1 MQINTNSIAQE
12 LKRDAAEVDAL
23 LHHGLDRARDAL
35 ATGIDAAED
44 RLRNIEVG
52 AARKV
57 RAAARETQ
65 RYARK
70 HPWHV
75 AGIGL
80 TLAVVAGIVI
90 GIAAGP
96 KKE

>member
-1 MQINTNSIAQE
+1 MQISTNSIAQE
-12 LKRDAAEVDAL
+12 LKRDGAEVGAL
-23 LHHGLDRARDAL
+23 LHDRLDRARDVL
-35 ATGIDAAED
+35 ATGMDGAGD

-57 RAAARETQ
+57 RAAARETE

-80 TLAVVAGIVI
+80 ALAVVAGIVI
-90 GIAAGP
+90 DLAAGP

>member
-1 MQINTNSIAQE
+1 MQINTDSIAE
-12 LKRDAAEVDAL
+12 EVKRGAAEVDAL
-23 LHHGLDRARDAL
+23 LHHGLDLARDAL

-57 RAAARETQ
+57 RVAARETE
-65 RYARK
+65 RYVRK
-70 HPWHV
+70 HPWQV

-80 TLAVVAGIVI
+80 TLAVVVGIVI
-90 GIAAGP
+90 GLVAGP